1 MAQAF
6 LFPGQAAQYVGMGR
20 DLYDAIPAAR
30 AIFDLADEIR
40 PGLRTACFEGP
51 EDALRQT
58 AITQPAV
65 FSHSIAAL
73 KAMESRHIRPDF
85 VAGHSVGEMAA
96 LVAAGV
102 ISPEDGVRVVCARGL
117 AMQEAGQARAGA
129 MAAILGLEDKVV
141 VEVCTAVESAGV
153 VVPANYNCPG
163 QVVISGESEAVSRAS
178 EEAMARGAKRAIELP
193 VSGAFHSEMMEP
205 AVRGLAD
212 ALEGVPFHDATVP
225 VVPNVTAEPTRNAKL
240 LKELLIEQIV
250 SPVRW
255 TESIGKLASAGV
267 SRAFEVGPGSAL
279 QGMVRRIDRS
289 VKVEKAGSLDEIERL
304 T

>member
-6 LFPGQAAQYVGMGR
+6 IFPGQAAQYVGMGR
-20 DLYDAIPAAR
+20 DLYDAMPAAR

-51 EDALRQT
+51 EDALKQT

-65 FSHSIAAL
+65 FAHSIAAL
-73 KAMESRHIRPDF
+73 KAMEARDLRPDF

-96 LVAAGV
+96 LVAGGV

-117 AMQEAGQARAGA
+117 AMQKAGEARPGT
-129 MAAILGLEDKVV
+129 MAAILGLEDRVV
-141 VEVCTAVESAGV
+141 VEVCVASESAGV

-163 QVVISGESEAVSRAS
+163 QVVISGERDAVRRAV
-178 EEAMARGAKRAIELP
+178 EEAKARGAKRAIELP

-212 ALEGVPFHDATVP
+212 ALEGVAFQDARVP

-255 TESIGKLASAGV
+255 TESMRRIASAGV
-267 SRAFEVGPGSAL
+267 DRAFEVGPGSAL
-279 QGMVRRIDRS
+279 QGMMRRIDRS
-289 VKVEKAGSLDEIERL
+289 VKVEKAGSLNEIEQIA
-304 T
+304 